1 MGRLALIAGLL
12 IALAIPVTAD
22 ASTQWSYTAEAGGKR
37 KPIAEGTRVSVPTT
51 SSKFTVVLKEPKA
64 SPVKFPCAVHGS
76 NEFWNTPEGGR
87 DRTSSISFACAGAT
101 VTPFLPWTST
111 LAESEYPLFDQWTVS
126 LDLEVG
132 GIDKG
137 TFSGVLEA
145 KVGDVDP
152 EGEKGEVG
160 KDELDNN
167 IYFKGGRSTKLPHLH
182 LTALNGNELWFSG
195 YQRQG
200 GNATGVGDE

>member
-1 MGRLALIAGLL
+1 MDRIALTAGLL
-12 IALAIPVTAD
+12 IALATPAAAD
-22 ASTQWSYTAEAGGKR
+22 ASTQWTYTAEAGGKR
-37 KPIAEGTRVSVPTT
+37 EPIAEGTRVSVPIT
-51 SSKFTVVLKEPKA
+51 SIKFKVALKEPNVSA
-64 SPVKFPCAVHGS
+64 VKFPCAVSGS

-87 DRTSSISFACAGAT
+87 DRTSSTSFACAGAT

-111 LAESEYPLFDQWTVS
+111 LAESAYPLSDRWTVS
-126 LDLEVG
+126 LDLKVG

-137 TFSGVLEA
+137 TFAGVLEA
-145 KVGDVDP
+145 KVGDLDP
-152 EGEKGEVG
+152 EGEKGEAG

-167 IYFKGGRSTKLPHLH
+167 IFFRGGRSTKAPYQH

-200 GNATGVGDE
+200 AKATGVGDE